1 MRVSETKGMLG
12 TNERWMHEASIVPLE
27 STQEVWTASVNC
39 VALYCGGNL
48 CLMLDDCGN
57 SNAEELSST
66 PRTGRDFSS
75 RCYH

>member
-12 TNERWMHEASIVPLE
+12 TNERWMHEASIAPLG

-57 SNAEELSST
+57 SNAENCRPP
-66 PRTGRDFSS
+66 PRTGRDRSP

>member
-39 VALYCGGNL
+39 VA
-48 CLMLDDCGN
+48 
-57 SNAEELSST
+57 
-66 PRTGRDFSS
+66 
-75 RCYH
+75 